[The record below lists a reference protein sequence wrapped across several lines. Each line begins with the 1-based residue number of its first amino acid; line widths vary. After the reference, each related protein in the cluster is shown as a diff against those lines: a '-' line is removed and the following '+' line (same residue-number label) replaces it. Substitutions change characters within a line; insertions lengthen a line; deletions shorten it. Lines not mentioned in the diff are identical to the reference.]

1 MLNGK
6 TIAITRSKDDASEFI
21 SLANQNNA
29 KPIALPTI
37 ELVSKGEKI
46 VDEFLESIKKYHP
59 DYSVFMS
66 SKAVKLLFDT
76 AKKTKKID
84 ELRLAIANT
93 IVMSVGP
100 KTSISLENEGI
111 KVNHQPENTFSSVGV
126 GEEFT
131 KIHAVGKKVIVPRS
145 GASTPFLK
153 ELLNKIGI
161 DVLEIHLYD
170 VCAFRDT
177 TKWNEFRELFSQN
190 RVDGIIFTSAS
201 SVRGFFEIMEK
212 DYDRN
217 NLLVHLT
224 KLSVVS
230 IGPFTDLELK
240 KFKVTNTVAEVH
252 TVAGAFDALKQTL
265 VNVQQ

>member
-1 MLNGK
+1 MLDGK
-6 TIAITRSKDDASEFI
+6 TVAITRSKDDATEVI
-21 SLANQNNA
+21 ALAEQNNA
-29 KPIALPTI
+29 TQISLPTI

-46 VDEFLESIKKYHP
+46 VDEFLESIKQYNP

-76 AKKTKKID
+76 AKQAGKF
-84 ELRLAIANT
+84 ESLQLAVANT

-100 KTSISLENEGI
+100 KTTIALESEGI
-111 KVNHQPENTFSSVGV
+111 KVNHQPTTYSSVGV

-131 KIHAVGKKVIVPRS
+131 SIHAVGKKVIIPRS

-177 TKWNEFRELFSQN
+177 TQWNGFRELFSQN
-190 RVDGIIFTSAS
+190 KVDGVVFTSAS
-201 SVRGFFEIMEK
+201 SVRGFFDIMSK
-212 DYDRN
+212 DYDSGTLLD
-217 NLLVHLT
+217 NLA

-230 IGPFTDLELK
+230 IGPFTSDELK
-240 KFKVTNTVAEVH
+240 KFNVKNIVAEVH
-252 TVAGAFDALKQTL
+252 TVAGAFDSMKNTL
-265 VNVQQ
+265 TVA

>member
-1 MLNGK
+1 MLDGK
-6 TIAITRSKDDASEFI
+6 TIAITRSRDDASEFI
-21 SLANQNNA
+21 SLANESNA
-29 KPIALPTI
+29 IPVPLPTI

-46 VDEFLESIKKYHP
+46 VDEFLESVAKYDP

-76 AKKTKKID
+76 AKKIGKLEK
-84 ELRLAIANT
+84 LQLAVANT
-93 IVMSVGP
+93 TVMSVGP
-100 KTSISLENEGI
+100 KTTIALESQGI
-111 KVNHQPENTFSSVGV
+111 KVNHQPTTYSSVGV

-177 TKWNEFRELFSQN
+177 AQWNEFRELFSQN
-190 RVDGIIFTSAS
+190 KVDGVVFTSAS
-201 SVRGFFEIMEK
+201 SVRGFFEIMSK
-212 DYDRN
+212 DHEMKMLLD
-217 NLLVHLT
+217 NLE

-230 IGPFTDLELK
+230 IGPFTSDELK
-240 KFKVTNTVAEVH
+240 KFKVKNTVAEVH
-252 TVAGAFDALKQTL
+252 TVAGSFDAMKNSLT
-265 VNVQQ
+265 V

>member
-1 MLNGK
+1 MLDGK
-6 TIAITRSKDDASEFI
+6 TIAITRSKDDATEFI
-21 SLANQNNA
+21 ALAEQNGA
-29 KPIALPTI
+29 TPIALPTI

-46 VDEFLESIKKYHP
+46 VSEFLESIETYNP

-76 AKKTKKID
+76 AKQAGKF
-84 ELRLAIANT
+84 EQLQLAVANT

-100 KTSISLENEGI
+100 KTTAALEKEGI
-111 KVNHQPENTFSSVGV
+111 KVNHQPTTFSSVGV

-131 KIHAVGKKVIVPRS
+131 AIHAVGKKVIIPRS

-153 ELLNKIGI
+153 QLLNKIGI

-177 TKWNEFRELFSQN
+177 TQWNGFRELFSQN
-190 RVDGIIFTSAS
+190 KVDGVVFTSAS
-201 SVRGFFEIMEK
+201 SVRGFFDIMSK
-212 DYDRN
+212 DYDTETLLD
-217 NLLVHLT
+217 NLV

-230 IGPFTDLELK
+230 IGPFTSDELK
-240 KFKVTNTVAEVH
+240 KFNVKNTVAEVH
-252 TVAGAFDALKQTL
+252 TIAGAFDAMKNTL
-265 VNVQQ
+265 TVA